1 MQKMHGFLY
10 IIMSRCQNWKRSM
23 ISMGWHK
30 VHVSAE
36 SYAQSEHLSCRQV
49 VLKVSISMGKDSYLA
64 GKQGQ

>member
-49 VLKVSISMGKDSYLA
+49 VLKVSI
-64 GKQGQ
+64 